1 MYISNKSYYSF
12 KSGTYIQ
19 DSQLIFGEIRRDA
32 YYQRLCSQINDTY
45 NIGGECIMLL
55 FTYNNAHLPY
65 FYNPLMNER
74 VPVFDHNHI
83 RTFLNR
89 LKVYSRRQNL
99 SPYKYFI
106 CMEYGENT
114 KRQHY
119 HALFFLSNKSEIKQ
133 YVDLCR
139 KIWTNDMNLGFT
151 FPSTY
156 GNPYEK
162 ARLQS
167 RNGAASYASKYVTK
181 DISYYSL
188 QSVINLKELLLFY
201 KYNKDVDNYRK
212 VLRLFPRIYQSNG
225 IGASLLKQ
233 LNDTNTFRTGIL
245 NPLTKKYA
253 PIPAY
258 ILNKYLYTYVP
269 AFDNRIGENGNKLYD
284 RVLRCTDEQLLTYNR
299 IRLENS
305 VLDIYNTISQSV
317 DISSHKQLLY
327 NYFNIDNTF
336 DLSDIL
342 AKYMLYVRTFSFN
355 MMEFAPNFINA
366 FDNSV
371 IDKFLLLQSD
381 TYARYLE
388 CDTRIAYGKFVDLF
402 SGVSNILDDVIV
414 SLNNITDEIFQYK
427 ESIALERIN
436 VNKEREALKDTK
448 RFKYYPTNLC

>member
-1 MYISNKSYYSF
+1 MYISKPSYFSF
-12 KSGTYIQ
+12 KSGAYIQ
-19 DSQLIFGEIRRDA
+19 DNQVITGEIRRDA
-32 YYQRLCSQINDTY
+32 YYQRLCSEINDTY

-55 FTYNNAHLPY
+55 FTYNNAHLPH
-65 FYNPLMNER
+65 FYNPLTNEK
-74 VPVFDHNHI
+74 VPVFNHEHI

-89 LKVYSRRQNL
+89 LKVYSRRRSL

-106 CMEYGENT
+106 CMEYGEHT

-119 HALFFLSNKSEIKQ
+119 HALFFLSNNSEIKQ

-139 KIWTNDMNLGFT
+139 KIWTKDMNLGFT
-151 FPSTY
+151 FPSLC

-167 RNGAASYASKYVTK
+167 KNGAASYASKYVTK
-181 DISYYSL
+181 DVSYYSL
-188 QSVINLKELLLFY
+188 QSVINLKDLLLFY
-201 KYNKDVDNYRK
+201 KHNKDIDNYRK
-212 VLRLFPRIYQSNG
+212 VLQLFPRIYQSNG
-225 IGASLLKQ
+225 IGATLLNQ
-233 LNDTNTFRTGIL
+233 LNDENTFRTGIL

-269 AFDNRIGENGNKLYD
+269 AFDGRKGENDNLLYD

-299 IRLENS
+299 IKLENS
-305 VLDIYNTISQSV
+305 VLDIYNTISQSI

-327 NYFNIDNTF
+327 NYFNINNTF

-355 MMEFAPNFINA
+355 MIDIAPNFIDA
-366 FDNSV
+366 FNNSV
-371 IDKFLLLQSD
+371 IDRFLLLQSD

-388 CDTRIAYGKFVDLF
+388 FDNRIIYSKFVNLF
-402 SGVSNILDDVIV
+402 MGVSNILDNVIA
-414 SLNNITDEIFQYK
+414 SLNNITDEIFKYK
-427 ESIALERIN
+427 ENITLERIN
-436 VNKEREALKDTK
+436 VNKEREALKDAK
-448 RFKYYPTNLC
+448 RIKYYPTNLC